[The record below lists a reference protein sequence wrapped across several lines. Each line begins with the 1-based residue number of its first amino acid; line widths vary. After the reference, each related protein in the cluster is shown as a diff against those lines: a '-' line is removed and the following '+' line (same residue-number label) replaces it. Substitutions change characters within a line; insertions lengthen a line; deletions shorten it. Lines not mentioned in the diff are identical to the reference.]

1 MIENEEQYR
10 VTQAK
15 EQTFF
20 QLVERMESGEAH
32 SIPGEN
38 STIRQAK
45 MDAARSILQELRDEL
60 QAWESR
66 PRPNTTDARQTAHR
80 PATPI

>member
-15 EQTFF
+15 EQSFS

-32 SIPGEN
+32 SVPGEN
-38 STIRQAK
+38 PTIRQAK

-66 PRPNTTDARQTAHR
+66 SHPNTTDARQTA
-80 PATPI
+80 

>member
-15 EQTFF
+15 EQTFS
-20 QLVERMESGEAH
+20 QLVERIESGEAH

-38 STIRQAK
+38 PTIRQAK
-45 MDAARSILQELRDEL
+45 MAAARSVLQELRDEL

-66 PRPNTTDARQTAHR
+66 PRPSATNARKTA
-80 PATPI
+80 